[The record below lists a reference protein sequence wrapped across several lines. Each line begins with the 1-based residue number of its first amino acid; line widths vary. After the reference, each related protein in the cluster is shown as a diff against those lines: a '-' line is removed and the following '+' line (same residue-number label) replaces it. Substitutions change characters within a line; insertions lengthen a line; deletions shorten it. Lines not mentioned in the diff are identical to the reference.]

1 MNDDDSHRDSDEPE
15 SSFKPKDSGD
25 SAPGGRR
32 EPVFTDFDEDED
44 YEEADR
50 DTDYASAYEEESEDD
65 EYLEP
70 LDDEDP
76 DDISTEWQVLGATG
90 TQASTKRAGGNP
102 WDVPGTSGASE
113 EAPDEV
119 DEYDTE
125 PVEYE
130 SELDDNNL
138 HDDPEDYDPE
148 LKPELPADKSALA
161 TDSDEEWDDEDD
173 YPDEREEVPEQEAA
187 HSWPLGLV
195 IVGIV
200 ALVLLAAGGYGVIQQ
215 RSATQEEIRQL
226 QATLATAASPA
237 EVAASREAVRE
248 IEQRNENL
256 VATVDRL
263 SLENRRLSDTVAGL
277 EKQLAPQQTALP
289 QVAALYQA
297 AAPKPAPA
305 PKPAAATAKPKP
317 ASTSTGGDWFVNF
330 SSYSQ
335 RTAAESWAKKLKPS
349 AGKTIVAASTRDG
362 KTLYRVRIIGLADR
376 AAAQKVAGQLASDY
390 KLPPLWVGS
399 E

>member
-1 MNDDDSHRDSDEPE
+1 MNDDDSRRDSDEPR
-15 SSFKPKDSGD
+15 SGLKPKDSDD
-25 SAPGGRR
+25 SVPGGRR

-50 DTDYASAYEEESEDD
+50 DTDYASAYEEESEND

-70 LDDEDP
+70 LEDEDP

-90 TQASTKRAGGNP
+90 AGTSRAGGNP
-102 WDVPGTSGASE
+102 WDVAEKTDAPE
-113 EAPDEV
+113 DEIEAGV

-125 PVEYE
+125 V
-130 SELDDNNL
+130 DD
-138 HDDPEDYDPE
+138 DDLEDSPGDYDQEREQP
-148 LKPELPADKSALA
+148 
-161 TDSDEEWDDEDD
+161 DEEWDDDED
-173 YPDEREEVPEQEAA
+173 YPDEVEALEEAPEQEAA

-237 EVAASREAVRE
+237 EVAASREALRE
-248 IEQRNENL
+248 VEQRNENL

-263 SLENRRLSDTVAGL
+263 SLENRRLADTVAGL
-277 EKQLAPQQTALP
+277 EKQLATLSQAVPP
-289 QVAALYQA
+289 KAAAAKPA
-297 AAPKPAPA
+297 AAPKPAAKAKPEPA
-305 PKPAAATAKPKP
+305 SAAA
-317 ASTSTGGDWFVNF
+317 GGDWFVNF

-335 RTAAESWAKKLKPS
+335 RSVAESWAKKLKPTD
-349 AGKTIVAASTRDG
+349 GKAVVATSTRDG
-362 KTLYRVRIIGLADR
+362 KTFYRVRIIGLNDR
-376 AAAQKVAGQLASDY
+376 AAARKVAGELESAY

-399 E
+399 D